1 MGYDFDNNTPIYLQ
15 IVEYLKLQI
24 IKGELAPNQRLL
36 SVRELSL
43 SLGANPNTIQKALSE
58 LEDMELIYTER
69 TNGKYVTNDIE
80 LITSIRNKEI
90 RTMIDNFY
98 DSMHKLGLEETEVLQ
113 ILNNQRSNYGYFTS
127 KEYFKKFWW

>member
-1 MGYDFDNNTPIYLQ
+1 MGYDFDNNTPIYIQ

-43 SLGANPNTIQKALSE
+43 NLGANPNTIQKALSE
-58 LEDMELIYTER
+58 LEDMGLIYTER
-69 TNGKYVTNDIE
+69 TNGKFVTNDIE
-80 LITSIRNKEI
+80 LIASIRNKEI

-98 DSMHKLGLEETEVLQ
+98 DSMHKLGLDVSEVLQ
-113 ILNNQRSNYGYFTS
+113 ILNSQRSNYGYFTD
-127 KEYFKKFWW
+127 KECFKKF